1 MTHFQPNTCQRLA
14 ANLTKGLGL
23 LLILGLLSG
32 CNQIPVQVDY
42 QPGTPFPQFQ
52 RYYWQTP
59 SASNQAAS
67 IYASE
72 LVSARIE
79 QAVEQ
84 QLAAHAI
91 LRTRDAASADLLV
104 GYTLTVANRVEL
116 EPDFAFSGGHFFS
129 HSAFGVSLMHSTPRE
144 YRLGELA
151 IDLRHPE
158 DHRLLWRGTAERR
171 LPQFDSPAEHSA
183 FIDATVAAILAKYP
197 PATP

>member
-1 MTHFQPNTCQRLA
+1 MPHYTA
-14 ANLTKGLGL
+14 ANLAKGAGL
-23 LLILGLLSG
+23 LLILGLLYG

-42 QPGTPFPQFQ
+42 QPGTSFPQFQ

-59 SASNQAAS
+59 NTTNQAAS

-91 LRTRDAASADLLV
+91 HRTHDVASADLLV
-104 GYTLTVANRVEL
+104 SYTLTVANRIEM

-129 HSAFGVSLMHSTPRE
+129 HSVFGLSLMHSTPRE

-151 IDLRHPE
+151 IDLRHPA
-158 DHRLLWRGTAERR
+158 DQRLLWRGTAERR
-171 LPQFDSPAEHSA
+171 LPQFDTPAEHSA
-183 FIDATVAAILAKYP
+183 FIDATVSAILAKYP
-197 PATP
+197 PAAY